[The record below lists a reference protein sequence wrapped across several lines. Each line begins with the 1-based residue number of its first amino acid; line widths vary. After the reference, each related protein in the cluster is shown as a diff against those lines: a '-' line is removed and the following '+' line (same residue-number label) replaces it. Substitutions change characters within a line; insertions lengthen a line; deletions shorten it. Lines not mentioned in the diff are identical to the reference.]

1 MLSRQEMIDRLAND
15 YDFEQVLYDNDMD
28 YIDVIRL
35 LVIRGRIDLDLY
47 FTEDQIEME
56 ED

>member
-1 MLSRQEMIDRLAND
+1 MLTRQEMIDRLAND